1 MQDEARSGEILAPRR
16 PGACGS
22 PTLSLKEDSM
32 SRKVSDETYGRK
44 SPRLP
49 MSPPQEPK
57 LDLKVDTQEVDSGVG
72 GGEPPSPVVRED

>member
-1 MQDEARSGEILAPRR
+1 
-16 PGACGS
+16 
-22 PTLSLKEDSM
+22 M

-57 LDLKVDTQEVDSGVG
+57 LDLKVDTQEVDSGMG